1 MVLGGS
7 NMQGEASR
15 TKLFTRRT
23 IILGGAQTLLL
34 AGLAGRMYQLQVLE
48 SDRYKTL
55 ADDNRI
61 NMQLLPPPRGRIFD
75 RFGQPLAVN
84 QLNYRL
90 VIVPEQAGELERALT
105 SLGELIPIEAHDRER
120 ILREARRK
128 RNFVPITV
136 RENLTWEEVS
146 RIEVN
151 APELPGTMIDVGQT
165 RHYLAG
171 EETAHIIGYVG
182 AVSEKELEGDPVL
195 ALPGFRIGKN
205 GAEKMFETALRG
217 KAGSRQVE
225 VNAFGRIIRELRR
238 DEGQPGDDHILTI
251 DMGLQEYANA
261 RIKGESAAAVVIDVH
276 SGELLAMASA
286 PSFNPNSF
294 TTGISHTEW
303 NALMANTRFPLTNK
317 AISGQYSPGSTFK
330 MTVALAALDGGVMNP
345 KQDVFCPGYT
355 ELGNRRFH
363 CWKRGGHGRMNMNS
377 AIVQSC
383 DVYFYEVSKRVGVD
397 GIAVMARRFG
407 FGEKLGVELPYE
419 RKGLVPTRDWK
430 LAVHGVSWQKGETLN
445 IGIGQGFLLT
455 TPLQLAVMTA
465 RIANGGIAVL
475 PKLVRETRR
484 SGQRLPDQREPF
496 PSMGLSAA
504 HLAIV
509 QKGMADVT
517 NSPRGTAYRA
527 RIEEPG
533 MAMAGKTGSVQV
545 KRITKAERER
555 GVRKNEDRPWK
566 DRDHALFVGYA
577 PVEAPRYAVSI
588 IVEHGG
594 GGSKTAAPIARDIL
608 REVQRRDPAR
618 RGPDENI
625 VLDKPAAV

>member
-1 MVLGGS
+1 
-7 NMQGEASR
+7 MQGEIGRA
-15 TKLFTRRT
+15 KHFTRRA
-23 IILGGAQTLLL
+23 IILGGVQTLLL

-55 ADDNRI
+55 ADENRI

-90 VIVPEQAGELERALT
+90 VIVPEQAGDLER
-105 SLGELIPIEAHDRER
+105 SLAGLSVLVSIEAHERER
-120 ILREARRK
+120 ILREAQRK

-151 APELPGTMIDVGQT
+151 APDLPGTMIDVGQT

-171 EETAHIIGYVG
+171 EEAAHIIGYVG
-182 AVSEKELEGDPVL
+182 AVSEMELAGDPVL

-225 VNAFGRIIRELRR
+225 VNAYGRIIRELRR

-251 DMGLQEYANA
+251 DMGLQEYVNA
-261 RIKGESAAAVVIDVH
+261 RINHESASAVVVDVH
-276 SGELLAMASA
+276 SGEVLALVSS

-294 TTGISHTEW
+294 TTGISQTEW
-303 NALMANTRFPLTNK
+303 NALMSNPRFPLTNK

-330 MTVALAALDGGVMNP
+330 MMVALAALDGAILNP
-345 KQDVFCPGYT
+345 NNEFFCSGYL

-363 CWKRGGHGRMNMNS
+363 CWKRGGHGLMNMNS
-377 AIVQSC
+377 GLVQSC
-383 DVYFYEVSKRVGVD
+383 DVYFYEVAKWVGVD
-397 GIAVMARRFG
+397 GIAAMARRFG
-407 FGEKLGVELPYE
+407 LGERLGIELPSE
-419 RKGLVPTRDWK
+419 QKGLVPTRDWK
-430 LAVHGVSWQKGETLN
+430 LAVHGVPWQKGETLN

-455 TPLQLAVMTA
+455 TPLQLAIMTA

-475 PKLVRETRR
+475 PKLVRETQRVGR
-484 SGQRLPDQREPF
+484 RLPDTREAF
-496 PSMGLSAA
+496 PSMGLSAV
-504 HLAIV
+504 HLAVV
-509 QKGMADVT
+509 QKGMADVA
-517 NSPRGTAYRA
+517 NSPRGTAFRA

-555 GVRKNEDRPWK
+555 GVRKTEDRVWK

-577 PVEAPRYAVSI
+577 PVDSPRYAVSVV
-588 IVEHGG
+588 VEHGG
-594 GGSKTAAPIARDIL
+594 GGAKTAAPIARDIL

-618 RGPDENI
+618 RGPEENI
-625 VLDKPAAV
+625 VLDTTATV

>member
-1 MVLGGS
+1 
-7 NMQGEASR
+7 MQGETGRA
-15 TKLFTRRT
+15 KLFTRRAV
-23 IILGGAQTLLL
+23 ILGGAQTLLL

-55 ADDNRI
+55 ANENRI

-90 VIVPEQAGELERALT
+90 VIVPEQAGDLER
-105 SLGELIPIEAHDRER
+105 SLDGLGVLIPIETRERDR
-120 ILREARRK
+120 ILREAQRK
-128 RNFVPITV
+128 RKFVPITV

-151 APELPGTMIDVGQT
+151 APDLPGTMIDVGQT

-171 EETAHIIGYVG
+171 EEAAHIIGYVG

-205 GAEKMFETALRG
+205 GAEKIFETALRG

-225 VNAFGRIIRELRR
+225 VNAYGRIIRELRR
-238 DEGQPGDDHILTI
+238 NEGQPGDDHILTI
-251 DMGLQEYANA
+251 DMGLQEYTNA
-261 RIKGESAAAVVIDVH
+261 RINHESAAAVVVDVH
-276 SGELLAMASA
+276 SGEVLALVSS

-294 TTGISHTEW
+294 TTGISQTEW
-303 NALMANTRFPLTNK
+303 NALMANPRFPLTNK
-317 AISGQYSPGSTFK
+317 AISGHYSPGSTFK
-330 MTVALAALDGGVMNP
+330 MMVALAAQSGGILNP
-345 KQDVFCPGYT
+345 SQEVFCPGHMD
-355 ELGNRRFH
+355 LGNRRFH
-363 CWKRGGHGRMNMNS
+363 CWKRSGHGTMNMNS
-377 AIVQSC
+377 GITQSC

-397 GIAVMARRFG
+397 AIAKMARRFG
-407 FGEKLGVELPYE
+407 LGEKLGIELPSE

-430 LAVHGVSWQKGETLN
+430 LAVHGVPWQKGETLI

-455 TPLQLAVMTA
+455 TPLQLAIMTA
-465 RIANGGIAVL
+465 RIANGGIAVR
-475 PKLVRETRR
+475 PKLVRETQRVGR
-484 SGQRLPDQREPF
+484 RLPDNREPF
-496 PSMGLSAA
+496 PSMGLSAV
-504 HLAIV
+504 HLAVV
-509 QKGMADVT
+509 QKGMSDVT
-517 NSPRGTAYRA
+517 NNPRGTAYRA

-533 MAMAGKTGSVQV
+533 MTMAGKTGSVQV

-555 GVRKNEDRPWK
+555 GVRKNEDREWK

-577 PVEAPRYAVSI
+577 PVDSPRYAVSVV
-588 IVEHGG
+588 VEHGG

-618 RGPDENI
+618 RGPEENI
-625 VLDKPAAV
+625 HLDSAAVV

>member
-1 MVLGGS
+1 
-7 NMQGEASR
+7 MQGETGR
-15 TKLFTRRT
+15 TKHFTRRA

-55 ADDNRI
+55 ADENRI

-90 VIVPEQAGELERALT
+90 VIVPEQAGDLER
-105 SLGELIPIEAHDRER
+105 SLSELGLLIPIEKHERER
-120 ILREARRK
+120 ILREAQRK

-151 APELPGTMIDVGQT
+151 APDLPGTMIDVGQT

-182 AVSEKELEGDPVL
+182 AVSEKELAGDPVL

-205 GAEKMFETALRG
+205 GAEKTFESALRG

-238 DEGQPGDDHILTI
+238 DEGQPGDDHILTV
-251 DMGLQEYANA
+251 DMGLQVYSNA
-261 RIKGESAAAVVIDVH
+261 RIRHESAAAVVVDVH
-276 SGELLAMASA
+276 SGEVLALVSA

-294 TTGISHTEW
+294 TTGISQTEW
-303 NALMANTRFPLTNK
+303 NALMANPRFPLMNK

-330 MTVALAALDGGVMNP
+330 PIVALAALDGDIVNP
-345 KQDVFCPGYT
+345 NQKFLCSGYT
-355 ELGNRRFH
+355 VLGNRRFY
-363 CWKRGGHGRMNMNS
+363 CWKRGGHGMMDMNS
-377 AIVQSC
+377 GIAQSC
-383 DVYFYEVSKRVGVD
+383 DAYFYEVSKRAGVD
-397 GIAVMARRFG
+397 TIAIMARRFG
-407 FGEKLGVELPYE
+407 LGERLGIELPSE
-419 RKGLVPTRDWK
+419 QKGLIPTRDWK
-430 LAVHGVSWQKGETLN
+430 LAVHGVPWQKGETLI
-445 IGIGQGFLLT
+445 IGIGQGFVLT

-465 RIANGGIAVL
+465 RIANGGIAIQ
-475 PKLVRETRR
+475 PKLVRETQRV
-484 SGQRLPDQREPF
+484 GHRLPDTREPF
-496 PSMGLSAA
+496 HSMGLSAA

-509 QKGMADVT
+509 QKGMFDVT

-533 MAMAGKTGSVQV
+533 MAMAGKTASVQV

-555 GVRKNEDRPWK
+555 GVSKNEDRVWK
-566 DRDHALFVGYA
+566 DRDHAIFIGYA
-577 PVEAPRYAVSI
+577 PVNSPRYAVSVV
-588 IVEHGG
+588 VEHGG
-594 GGSKTAAPIARDIL
+594 GGAKTAAPIARDIL
-608 REVQRRDPAR
+608 HEVQRRDLAR
-618 RGPDENI
+618 RGLEKNI
-625 VLDKPAAV
+625 VLDMTAAV